1 MRRHRR
7 YSGLCTRRSKVLDNT
22 SRARSKIVQF
32 CQVRMSPS
40 GRKRALNPFVPQQL
54 ERLFLV
60 QADTQDFM
68 LRWQVK
74 HQADHGPT
82 RNHRLPC

>member
-1 MRRHRR
+1 MA
-7 YSGLCTRRSKVLDNT
+7 V
-22 SRARSKIVQF
+22 
-32 CQVRMSPS
+32 S